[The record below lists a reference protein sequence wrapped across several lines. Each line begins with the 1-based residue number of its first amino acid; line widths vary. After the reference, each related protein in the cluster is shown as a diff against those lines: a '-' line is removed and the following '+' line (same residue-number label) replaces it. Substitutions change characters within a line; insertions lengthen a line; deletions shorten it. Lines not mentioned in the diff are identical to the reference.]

1 MKLLLVLPTTVD
13 KDGKLTRSKRRW
25 VLGLAMPYMAA
36 LTPPWVKTRIVDDRM
51 DAIDYDDGW
60 DVVGLNTTI
69 ATCTRAYQ
77 IADEFRRRGVPV
89 VMGGFHATLNPEE
102 CLQHADAVV
111 EGEAEYVWPQL
122 LEDVKAGCLK
132 KRYRADK
139 LHDMKGLPLPR
150 WDLLDRR
157 RYLAPFLPLQTT
169 RGCPFTCSY
178 CEVPVFYGGTY
189 RHRPVG
195 EVISDL
201 KNIPTRKIQIVD
213 DNIVGNR
220 AYAREL
226 FTAMIPLKVR
236 FSCLWTINTSRD
248 PEILDLAKK
257 AGIYHV
263 NIGIES
269 ISQKSLGS
277 VNKRQN
283 QVKDYIDMLGAL
295 EKRGIF
301 YSLNFIF
308 GLDEDTPDIFEETMD
323 FLKQIKAPMVFFNTA
338 TPRTGTA
345 MRAQLEKEG
354 RILNPVADR
363 YTGMECLYVP
373 KNMTPRQVEDG
384 VWKCFREFYSPMAI
398 MKRFLWPPQWP
409 YMGQGIPSNAIFAW
423 AVRRKKDPV
432 DFY

>member
-1 MKLLLVLPTTVD
+1 MRLLLVLPTTVD
-13 KDGKLTRSKRRW
+13 KDGKPTRSRRRW

-36 LTPPWVKTRIVDDRM
+36 LTPPWVETRIVDDRL
-51 DAIDYDDGW
+51 DPIDYGGDW
-60 DVVGLNTTI
+60 DMAGLNTTI
-69 ATCTRAYQ
+69 ATSTRAYR
-77 IADEFRRRGVPV
+77 IADEFRRLGVPV

-122 LEDVKAGCLK
+122 LEDFKAGRMK
-132 KRYRADK
+132 ERYEADR

-157 RYLAPFLPLQTT
+157 RYLAPYLPLQTT
-169 RGCPFTCSY
+169 RGCPFKCSY

-195 EVISDL
+195 EVVEDARR
-201 KNIPTRKIQIVD
+201 IPTRKIQIVD

-220 AYAREL
+220 AYAKEL
-226 FTAMIPLKVR
+226 LTALIPLKVR

-277 VNKRQN
+277 VNKKQN
-283 QVKDYIDMLGAL
+283 LVRDYVDMLRAL
-295 EKRGIF
+295 EDRGIF
-301 YSLNFIF
+301 YSLNFMF
-308 GLDEDTPDIFEETMD
+308 GFDEDTPEIFDETMD
-323 FLKQIKAPMVFFNTA
+323 FLKALKAPMVFFNTA

-384 VWKCFREFYSPMAI
+384 VWRCFRQFYSPLAI
-398 MKRFLWPPQWP
+398 FKRFFWPPQWP
-409 YMGQGIPSNAIFAW
+409 YMGQGLPSNAIFAW